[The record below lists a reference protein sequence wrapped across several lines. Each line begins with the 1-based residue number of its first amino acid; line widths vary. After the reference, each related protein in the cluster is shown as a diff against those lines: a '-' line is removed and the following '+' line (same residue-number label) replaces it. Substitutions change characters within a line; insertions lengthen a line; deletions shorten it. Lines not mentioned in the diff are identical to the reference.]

1 MFSNN
6 LCKFLGYILLKA
18 LPRNPL
24 LPHLFSLVHVFIIPF
39 FLLTSSAKAL
49 FFFFLSLLPFSYF
62 LPFLKFISAF
72 SLHSS
77 LRRRSFYFL
86 YIFEFRFSRFF
97 ILCFLFRFW
106 SLLASPLPRPYS
118 ALLHLII
125 LGFLSCRPVSP
136 AFPFLQS

>member
-1 MFSNN
+1 MYIPWLYFAESTSSKPLTSPSLFSRTCIYYTVLSVNF
-6 LCKFLGYILLKA
+6 LCK
-18 LPRNPL
+18 
-24 LPHLFSLVHVFIIPF
+24 
-39 FLLTSSAKAL
+39 SS

-77 LRRRSFYFL
+77 FRRRSFYFL

-97 ILCFLFRFW
+97 ILCFLFRFS
-106 SLLASPLPRPYS
+106 SLLPSSLPRPYS